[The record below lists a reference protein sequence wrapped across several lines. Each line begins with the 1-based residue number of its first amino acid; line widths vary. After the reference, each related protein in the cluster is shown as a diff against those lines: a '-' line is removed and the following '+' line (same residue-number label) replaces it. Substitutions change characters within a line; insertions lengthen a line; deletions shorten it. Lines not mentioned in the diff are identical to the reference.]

1 MTLDTLDLK
10 SKLDQILALPGLLTH
25 ARDKDPIGLVY
36 PYRSKDD
43 LEIVAFIVSS
53 LSYGRQSVFR
63 PIIQTILDKLGQHPT
78 QYILKTNPKEWE
90 IIFKGFRYRF
100 NDDKD
105 LVGLLTALKFIYSKS
120 SLKEV
125 YLDRFEGS
133 TKPALSSLVKL
144 LRESSKCES
153 KSFRYLLPDPED
165 GSACKRLNM
174 FLRWMVR
181 RDDIDIGIWN
191 NIPPSSLII
200 PLDTHVARIS
210 KLLNLTKRKDTS
222 WKTAE
227 EVTKTLRL
235 LDAEDPV
242 RYDFALCT
250 SGILGML

>member
-1 MTLDTLDLK
+1 MTLDILDLK
-10 SKLDQILALPGLLTH
+10 NRLDQILALPGLLTH

-36 PYRSKDD
+36 PYRSKED
-43 LEIVAFIVSS
+43 LEVVALIVSS

-78 QYILKTNPKEWE
+78 QYILKTNPQEWN
-90 IIFKGFRYRF
+90 IIFKGFKYRF
-100 NDDKD
+100 NDEKD
-105 LVGLLTALKFIYSKS
+105 IVGLLTALKVIYTKS
-120 SLKEV
+120 SLGEIF
-125 YLDRFEGS
+125 LNSFDGS
-133 TKPALSSLVKL
+133 TKNTLSHLVHT
-144 LRESSKCES
+144 LREYSKCES
-153 KSFRYLLPDPED
+153 KSFRYLLPDPND

-191 NIPPSSLII
+191 NIPTSSLII

-210 KLLNLTKRKDTS
+210 KLLKLTNRKDTS

-227 EVTKTLRL
+227 EVTNTLRL

-242 RYDFALCT
+242 KYDFALCT
-250 SGILGML
+250 SGILGVK